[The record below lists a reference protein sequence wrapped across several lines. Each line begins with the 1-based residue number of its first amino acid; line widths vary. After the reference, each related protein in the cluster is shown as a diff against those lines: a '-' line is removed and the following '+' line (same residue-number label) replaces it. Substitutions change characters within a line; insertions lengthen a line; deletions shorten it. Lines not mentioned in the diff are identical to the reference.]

1 MMDFSLY
8 KGIYVIG
15 ALVNG
20 GIQKVTGEL
29 VGEARLLADEL
40 GETVHVVL
48 VGGALKD
55 DPASLIPLGADK
67 VYVLTHKLLS
77 HYDGKAYQ
85 KALASFLKDR
95 KPDTIIFAAT
105 SFGRDLA
112 PRLAAEL
119 VCGVTADVTELSADK
134 EKRLVI
140 WSRPAMDGNI
150 MADIVSPLF
159 RPQVGT
165 VRPGIFKYPRA
176 DESRQGTVEEVPV
189 TLDEEDLGTVLKSII
204 QGEKDE
210 NPVETAK
217 VIVAGGRGFHSREEW
232 EMVHELA
239 DLLGAAVGCSRP
251 ISELGWEPHSRQIGQ
266 TGKGVSPRV
275 YFALGISGAMQ
286 HMCAVNAD
294 IVIAVNRD
302 PKAPI
307 MEMADYAVVADL
319 KEFMPRLIEK
329 LKAWKAEKQA

>member
-1 MMDFSLY
+1 MDFSEY

-15 ALVNG
+15 ALVG
-20 GIQKVTGEL
+20 GKLQRVTGEL
-29 VGEARLLADEL
+29 TGEARQLADALDEK
-40 GETVHVVL
+40 VHVVL
-48 VGGALKD
+48 VGEKLTD
-55 DPASLIPLGADK
+55 RPEDLISLGADK
-67 VYVLTHKLLS
+67 VYVLTDEKLS

-85 KALASFLKDR
+85 KVLASFFAGK

-105 SFGRDLA
+105 PFGRDLA

-119 VCGVTADVTELSADK
+119 VCGVTVDVTELSADK
-134 EKRLVI
+134 EKKLVI

-165 VRPGIFKYPRA
+165 VRPGIFKYPKPDTTRTG
-176 DESRQGTVEEVPV
+176 EVIPVPV
-189 TLDEEDLGTVLKSII
+189 ALEDEDFGTVLKKII
-204 QGEKDE
+204 PAENEE

-217 VIVAGGRGFHSREEW
+217 VIVAGGRGFHTKEDW
-232 EMVHELA
+232 EKVHELA

-294 IVIAVNRD
+294 IIIAVNKD

-307 MEMADYAVVADL
+307 MEMADYAIVADL
-319 KEFMPRLIEK
+319 KDFMPRLIDKIKE
-329 LKAWKAEKQA
+329 WKAEKQA

>member
-1 MMDFSLY
+1 M
-8 KGIYVIG
+8 
-15 ALVNG
+15 
-20 GIQKVTGEL
+20 
-29 VGEARLLADEL
+29 
-40 GETVHVVL
+40 
-48 VGGALKD
+48 
-55 DPASLIPLGADK
+55 
-67 VYVLTHKLLS
+67 LTHKLLS

-85 KALASFLKDR
+85 KVLASFLKDR

-176 DESRQGTVEEVPV
+176 DESRQGTVEEVLV

-204 QGEKDE
+204 QGERMKILWKRPKSLWQE
-210 NPVETAK
+210 
-217 VIVAGGRGFHSREEW
+217 
-232 EMVHELA
+232 
-239 DLLGAAVGCSRP
+239 AAVSTAGRN
-251 ISELGWEPHSRQIGQ
+251 
-266 TGKGVSPRV
+266 GKW
-275 YFALGISGAMQ
+275 
-286 HMCAVNAD
+286 
-294 IVIAVNRD
+294 
-302 PKAPI
+302 
-307 MEMADYAVVADL
+307 
-319 KEFMPRLIEK
+319 FMNWRTFWVLP
-329 LKAWKAEKQA
+329 

>member
-1 MMDFSLY
+1 MDFSEY

-15 ALVNG
+15 ALVDG
-20 GIQKVTGEL
+20 RIQRVTGEL
-29 VGEARLLADEL
+29 TGEARKLADEL
-40 GETVHVVL
+40 GEKVCAVL
-48 VGGALKD
+48 IGDRLEEEA
-55 DPASLIPLGADK
+55 ASLIPLGADK
-67 VYVLTHKLLS
+67 VYVLTNSLLS

-85 KALASFLKDR
+85 KALAPFFKE
-95 KPDTIIFAAT
+95 KKADTIIIAAT
-105 SFGRDLA
+105 PFGRDLA

-134 EKRLVI
+134 EKGLVI

-150 MADIVSPLF
+150 MADIVSPLY
-159 RPQVGT
+159 RPQVST
-165 VRPGIFKYPRA
+165 VRPGIFKYPKA
-176 DESRQGTVEEVPV
+176 DKSRTGEVEEVSV
-189 TLDEEDLGTVLKSII
+189 SLEEKDLGTILKEII
-204 QGEKDE
+204 AGEEDE

-217 VIVAGGRGFHSREEW
+217 IVVAGGRGFHSREEW
-232 EMVHELA
+232 KQVHELA

-266 TGKGVSPRV
+266 TGKGTAPKV

-294 IVIAVNRD
+294 IIIAVNKDAR
-302 PKAPI
+302 API

-319 KEFMPRLIEK
+319 KQFMPLLISRIKALKEEK
-329 LKAWKAEKQA
+329 HS

>member
-1 MMDFSLY
+1 MDFSEY
-8 KGIYVIG
+8 KGIYVVG
-15 ALVNG
+15 ALVDG
-20 GIQKVTGEL
+20 KLQRVTGEL
-29 VGEARLLADEL
+29 TGEARKLADEL
-40 GETVHVVL
+40 GDEVNVLL
-48 VGGALKD
+48 VGEKLTD
-55 DPASLIPLGADK
+55 RPEDLISLGADK
-67 VYVLTHKLLS
+67 VYVMTNEKLS

-105 SFGRDLA
+105 PFGRDLA

-134 EKRLVI
+134 EKGLVI

-165 VRPGIFKYPRA
+165 VRPGIFKYPKPDDTRK
-176 DESRQGTVEEVPV
+176 GEVIRVPAV
-189 TLDEEDLGTVLKSII
+189 LKEEDFGTILKEII
-204 QGEKDE
+204 PAEKEE

-217 VIVAGGRGFHSREEW
+217 VIVAGGRGFHTKEEW
-232 EMVHELA
+232 AAVHELA

-294 IVIAVNRD
+294 IIIAVNKD

-307 MEMADYAVVADL
+307 MEMADYAIVADL
-319 KEFMPRLIEK
+319 KDFMPRLIDK
-329 LKAWKAEKQA
+329 IKKWKAEKQA

>member
-1 MMDFSLY
+1 MDFSEY
-8 KGIYVIG
+8 KGIYVVG

-20 GIQKVTGEL
+20 KLQRVTGEL
-29 VGEARLLADEL
+29 TGEARKLADEL
-40 GETVHVVL
+40 GDEVNVLL
-48 VGGALKD
+48 VGEKLTD
-55 DPASLIPLGADK
+55 RPEDLISLGADK
-67 VYVLTHKLLS
+67 VYVMTNEKLS

-85 KALASFLKDR
+85 KVLASFLKDQ

-105 SFGRDLA
+105 PFGRDLA

-134 EKRLVI
+134 EKGLVI

-165 VRPGIFKYPRA
+165 VRPGIFKYPKPDDTRK
-176 DESRQGTVEEVPV
+176 GEVIRVPAV
-189 TLDEEDLGTVLKSII
+189 LEEEDFGTILKEII
-204 QGEKDE
+204 PAEKEE

-217 VIVAGGRGFHSREEW
+217 VIVAGGRGFHTKEDW
-232 EMVHELA
+232 AAVHELA

-251 ISELGWEPHSRQIGQ
+251 ISELGWEPHGRQIGQ

-294 IVIAVNRD
+294 IIIAVNKD

-307 MEMADYAVVADL
+307 MEMADYAIVADL
-319 KEFMPRLIEK
+319 KDFMPRLIDKIKE
-329 LKAWKAEKQA
+329 WKAEKQA